1 MENSSIFGNKSNSIT
16 GVLLIYHSFL
26 SFISPTA
33 QLLVWLVCRCSAM
46 WWFFFYTPHPW
57 PFIFIHPFYI
67 LLVCQTFS
75 LFELCLKQF
84 FFLWSSDQVNDSF
97 VEFLIDAIETSEH
110 EEEFMEAFTPL
121 ILAFN
126 HHFVGKERRT
136 NVSVYATAHLLL
148 PLPNIN
154 SNLSSVACCW
164 VRGGIG
170 VLLLRY
176 WHWSGKSILQQALVS
191 VQRTCGCSV
200 EPENLK

>member
-1 MENSSIFGNKSNSIT
+1 MFSHVVVFFYYTSSGAVYFHS
-16 GVLLIYHSFL
+16 SFL
-26 SFISPTA
+26 HFTRLSDFLSIWVMFKT
-33 QLLVWLVCRCSAM
+33 V
-46 WWFFFYTPHPW
+46 
-57 PFIFIHPFYI
+57 
-67 LLVCQTFS
+67 
-75 LFELCLKQF
+75 F

-126 HHFVGKERRT
+126 HHFVGKERLT
-136 NVSVYATAHLLL
+136 NVSVYATARLTL

-154 SNLSSVACCW
+154 SNLSSVDCCW
-164 VRGGIG
+164 VTGGVG

-176 WHWSGKSILQQALVS
+176 WHWSGKSILLQALVS

-200 EPENLK
+200 EPENLKWGNKNLL